1 MAVRLGGD
9 KTRETNESSLKLLFF
24 FPRVTEPSL
33 NFNLSKMAYQI
44 ISILHFTG
52 YIAYD
57 FPRDIHIYWVDTFE
71 KQFKKYVK
79 VAPLRLV

>member
-1 MAVRLGGD
+1 
-9 KTRETNESSLKLLFF
+9 
-24 FPRVTEPSL
+24 
-33 NFNLSKMAYQI
+33 MAYQI

-52 YIAYD
+52 YIALD

>member
-1 MAVRLGGD
+1 
-9 KTRETNESSLKLLFF
+9 
-24 FPRVTEPSL
+24 
-33 NFNLSKMAYQI
+33 MAYQI

-52 YIAYD
+52 YIALD

-79 VAPLRLV
+79 VAPLRLVQCLLKIFKSLICIVSAVFRSLILLHSNSSNFW

>member
-1 MAVRLGGD
+1 M
-9 KTRETNESSLKLLFF
+9 
-24 FPRVTEPSL
+24 

-52 YIAYD
+52 YMAFD
-57 FPRDIHIYWVDTFE
+57 FPHDIHIYWVDTFE